1 MPLPTPTEQEQ
12 KSLAVVVEDFESKTE
27 LQRAVCLCLLR
38 GDNTHEKIGRT
49 LGITADEVRAALR
62 EALSRL
68 DGNRTD
74 CVWIEIE
81 DVGALTIGGGPSG
94 FVVVSF
100 PSDGSSSHVVT
111 GEDDGTT
118 VELQVGGQTGVCA
131 SVMVLPATSAFEIA
145 ERFLLSGSFDPAL
158 KWVEDCPAE

>member
-1 MPLPTPTEQEQ
+1 MSSDAQIELEMWEGPLSKRERLSEATP
-12 KSLAVVVEDFESKTE
+12 
-27 LQRAVCLCLLR
+27 R
-38 GDNTHEKIGRT
+38 
-49 LGITADEVRAALR
+49 ALR

-81 DVGALTIGGGPSG
+81 DVGTLSIGGGPSG
-94 FVVVSF
+94 FVVLSF

-118 VELQVGGQTGVCA
+118 VELQVGGQTGIYP

-145 ERFLLSGSFDPAL
+145 ERFLLSGAFDPAL

>member
-1 MPLPTPTEQEQ
+1 MSSDAQIELEMWEGTLSKRERLSEATP
-12 KSLAVVVEDFESKTE
+12 
-27 LQRAVCLCLLR
+27 R
-38 GDNTHEKIGRT
+38 
-49 LGITADEVRAALR
+49 ALR

-81 DVGALTIGGGPSG
+81 DVGALSIGGGPSG

-118 VELQVGGQTGVCA
+118 VELQVGGQTGVYP

-145 ERFLLSGSFDPAL
+145 ERFLLSGAFDPAL
-158 KWVEDCPAE
+158 KWVEDCPAEYVWH

>member
-1 MPLPTPTEQEQ
+1 MSSDAQIDLEMWEGPLSKRERLSEATP
-12 KSLAVVVEDFESKTE
+12 
-27 LQRAVCLCLLR
+27 R
-38 GDNTHEKIGRT
+38 
-49 LGITADEVRAALR
+49 ALR

-81 DVGALTIGGGPSG
+81 DVGALSIGGGPSG

-111 GEDDGTT
+111 GRGRRHYGRVEGWWSDGRLS
-118 VELQVGGQTGVCA
+118 ECHGFACYVG
-131 SVMVLPATSAFEIA
+131 F
-145 ERFLLSGSFDPAL
+145 
-158 KWVEDCPAE
+158 